1 MEQVERSLVVG
12 APQAA
17 VWRALTESDRLSAW
31 FGGDVELDPIPGGQL
46 TLREDGRLRRAV
58 VVDLDPG
65 RRLVFRW
72 LPRHHRVGFIWGEDD
87 EPAGTSG
94 EVEITLTATPGGT
107 RIIVVER
114 APVAGPPRAMARA
127 Y

>member
-1 MEQVERSLVVG
+1 MERVERSLVVRV
-12 APQAA
+12 PVEA

-31 FGGDVELDPIPGGQL
+31 FGGEAEVDPVPGGQL

-58 VVDLDPG
+58 VVDLEPG
-65 RRLVFRW
+65 RRLAFRW
-72 LPRHHRVGFIWGEDD
+72 LPCHHRVGFIWGEDD

-94 EVEITLTATPGGT
+94 EVEITLAAVPGGT

-114 APVAGPPRAMARA
+114 APVAGPPRALART
-127 Y
+127 